1 MFSRRSKSLFT
12 VDVGPYKHQKFG
24 YRKITSPCNLVV
36 QLTLVEERLSLIV
49 RTVFVKLGFK
59 KSNVTTKLILVS
71 KRCLLRYMTF
81 LPKEKQKNKRK
92 NTVKYWYQFKETN
105 LCIDIITVV
114 FKVISWVYHCH
125 FFNVK
130 RQLCYRKMFLKK
142 PNWQKYLTIWWPWKG
157 PTDMFII

>member
-12 VDVGPYKHQKFG
+12 VDVRPYKHQKFG

-36 QLTLVEERLSLIV
+36 QLKLVEERLSLIV
-49 RTVFVKLGFK
+49 RIVFVKLGFK
-59 KSNVTTKLILVS
+59 KSNVTTKLIVS

-114 FKVISWVYHCH
+114 FKVIS
-125 FFNVK
+125 
-130 RQLCYRKMFLKK
+130 
-142 PNWQKYLTIWWPWKG
+142 
-157 PTDMFII
+157 